1 MENRTPLLQLADL
14 EFQGES
20 EALLHITR
28 QIRQMPYLDP
38 PETLVSAVLDA
49 IRPRQFPLRYRVVRW
64 ARSPRSFTLS
74 PLQAACLASALI
86 LLSFVSALYLPT
98 SEPRQAV
105 QGGSQGGPPITLTLI
120 MPEARSVSVVG
131 TFNAWDRNGYEMKRD
146 ETKGVWSLALQLPAG
161 HYEYAF
167 ILDGRT
173 VIPDP
178 QAEFYEDDGFGN
190 QNGVLIVG
198 NHHDKAI

>member
-1 MENRTPLLQLADL
+1 MESRTPLLQHAEL
-14 EFQGES
+14 ESEGES

-49 IRPRQFPLRYRVVRW
+49 IRPRQFPWRYRVVRW
-64 ARSPRSFTLS
+64 ARSPRSFTLT
-74 PLQAACLASALI
+74 PLQVACAASVLI

-98 SEPRQAV
+98 SGPRQAV
-105 QGGSQGGPPITLTLI
+105 QGGPQGGAPITLMLT

-131 TFNAWDRNGYEMKRD
+131 TFNAWDENGYEMKRD
-146 ETKGVWSLALQLPAG
+146 ETKGAWTLVLQLPEG

-167 ILDGRT
+167 VLDGHT
-173 VIPDP
+173 IIPDP

>member
-1 MENRTPLLQLADL
+1 M
-14 EFQGES
+14 
-20 EALLHITR
+20 
-28 QIRQMPYLDP
+28 
-38 PETLVSAVLDA
+38 
-49 IRPRQFPLRYRVVRW
+49 
-64 ARSPRSFTLS
+64 
-74 PLQAACLASALI
+74 ASVLI

-98 SEPRQAV
+98 SEPRQV
-105 QGGSQGGPPITLTLI
+105 FQGGPQRGAPITLTLI

-146 ETKGVWSLALQLPAG
+146 ETKGAWTLLLQLPAG

-167 ILDGRT
+167 VLDGHT
-173 VIPDP
+173 IIPDP